1 MRASNA
7 ALSNG
12 NELAH
17 VPQSVAPPSINGS
30 GNMSTMP
37 EREQVTS
44 IWDIARITG
53 VSHQTVSRVINGKPH
68 VKAATRERVLRTIQ
82 ELGFTPSR
90 TAQALAG
97 GPVRSVTVLT
107 VDTALYGCAA
117 TLRGIEEA
125 ARTAGFTV
133 GISVLEPD
141 AARSAQDIVAR
152 LPNPGSAVIV
162 IAYEA
167 AGVRALDALDSGRP
181 LVGIVERP
189 EDAGAI
195 PDGHA
200 TRIWIDDRT
209 AAAHA
214 TAHLLALGHKTVHY
228 LALPTSTS
236 QPVLSQRALGWR
248 GALEAAGRPV
258 PPVLDAGWTPRSG
271 YLAARRLTADPSV
284 TALLCGNDDVALGAL
299 RAAREAG
306 RRVPQDVSVIGFD
319 DGPPSAFLHPALTT
333 VRLDFEGLGRAA
345 FAQLRALLDPAHAP
359 AADGWAEPE
368 LVVRESSGPPAAAS
382 AAITPTHGP

>member
-1 MRASNA
+1 
-7 ALSNG
+7 
-12 NELAH
+12 
-17 VPQSVAPPSINGS
+17 
-30 GNMSTMP
+30 MSTMP

-44 IWDIARITG
+44 IWDVARIAG

-107 VDTALYGCAA
+107 VDTALYGCAT
-117 TLRGIEEA
+117 TLRGIEES
-125 ARTAGFTV
+125 ARSAGFTV

-141 AARSAQDIVAR
+141 AARSAQDVVAR
-152 LPNPGSAVIV
+152 LPNPGGAVIV

-167 AGVRALDALDSGRP
+167 AGVRALDALDALEGDRYV
-181 LVGIVERP
+181 VGVIERP
-189 EDAGAI
+189 EDADAI
-195 PDGHA
+195 PDGST

-214 TAHLLALGHKTVHY
+214 TAHLLALGHRTVHY
-228 LALPTSTS
+228 LALPTSTTR
-236 QPVLSQRALGWR
+236 PVLSQRALGWR
-248 GALEAAGRPV
+248 EALEAAGRPV

-271 YLAARRLTADPSV
+271 YLAARRLMADPSV
-284 TALLCGNDDVALGAL
+284 SALLCGNDDVALGAL

-306 RRVPQDVSVIGFD
+306 RRVPADVSVIGFD
-319 DGPPSAFLHPALTT
+319 DAPSSAFLHPALTT

-345 FAQLRALLDPAHAP
+345 FARLRTLLDPAHAP
-359 AADGWAEPE
+359 AAGGWAEPE
-368 LVVRESSGPPAAAS
+368 LVVRESSGPPAS
-382 AAITPTHGP
+382 T